1 MSNTNLQQYIYP
13 SRIDFS
19 NEKRSEIVGII
30 NGTLATTL
38 DLKTQVKQ
46 AHWNVKGM
54 DFYQLHQLFDEI
66 AGELEEYIDMFAER
80 ITALG
85 GLAMGTARVA
95 ASDSILPEYPY
106 QIINGKDHVMALA
119 ERFAIYAK
127 LVRAGIDKT
136 EQLEDADTADLY
148 TEVSRTI
155 DKRLW
160 FLEAHLQPEEINSS
174 NGEAMGTKK
183 ADSIKI

>member
-66 AGELEEYIDMFAER
+66 AGELEEYID
-80 ITALG
+80 
-85 GLAMGTARVA
+85 
-95 ASDSILPEYPY
+95 
-106 QIINGKDHVMALA
+106 
-119 ERFAIYAK
+119 
-127 LVRAGIDKT
+127 
-136 EQLEDADTADLY
+136 
-148 TEVSRTI
+148 
-155 DKRLW
+155 
-160 FLEAHLQPEEINSS
+160 
-174 NGEAMGTKK
+174 
-183 ADSIKI
+183 